1 MGGCSQSKKSSADK
15 KIQKKS
21 KVESFWHK
29 SLGTAKKKKF
39 RTGTAQNQPSTLTT
53 TTQLLNNIVM
63 APGRTNKR
71 RRLSPPGD
79 EGNGTSKTSK
89 ASALNNFYSNASEW
103 DLEQDYERRPRKLG
117 KKDKERTRLPI
128 KTAEGLQNLEEPEL
142 EESDSFLGTDD
153 DEEDAASDAEDDMDE
168 DEETPAEEEKPKIP
182 LKLQILQAKEELA
195 RLATLINEDPEEHLG
210 SFKTMAEMVNN
221 GAHVAI
227 KKLALASQAAI
238 FKDVIPG
245 YRIRPLSE
253 GEMTTKLSKEVR
265 KLQNYEQSLL
275 SHYKHYVQKLTELT
289 KSSKASQE
297 EVDPSLKSIAIN
309 CACNMLLSVPHFN
322 FRSELLKI
330 LVNRLAK
337 RQVDADFIKCR
348 ETLEEVFSRDE
359 DGVVS
364 LEAVRLL
371 SKMMKAKEFRIN
383 ESVLDTFLHLRLLSE
398 FSSKASRDRVDRE
411 PEENTFR
418 GKKKQKKEFRTKRE
432 RKIEKERK
440 AVEKDM
446 KEADALVSHEERD
459 KNQAET
465 LKLVFG
471 VYFRILKLR
480 IPALMGPVLEG
491 LAKYAHLINQDFF
504 GDLLE
509 ALKDLI
515 GHADR
520 DELEDDVEDEDSE
533 SATTSRDSQ
542 REALLCTVT
551 AFALLQ
557 GQDASKAASTLHLDL
572 SFFIKHLYRSL
583 YSHSINP
590 DIEFNP
596 NKSLRLPDPD
606 DNSSPQQLKR
616 NKVNFQTPTVLLLH
630 CLQST
635 LLSRAQGIPPPVRVG
650 SFTKRLLTTSLQVPE
665 KSAIATL
672 SLLNQVAKHHA
683 NRISSL
689 WHSEE
694 RKGDGVYN
702 PYATDIEA
710 TNVFAGTVWE
720 GELLRLHYCPQVRDA
735 AVDMEK
741 MISRK

>member
-1 MGGCSQSKKSSADK
+1 
-15 KIQKKS
+15 
-21 KVESFWHK
+21 
-29 SLGTAKKKKF
+29 
-39 RTGTAQNQPSTLTT
+39 
-53 TTQLLNNIVM
+53 M
-63 APGRTNKR
+63 APGRTTKR
-71 RRLSPPGD
+71 RRVSPPGD
-79 EGNGTSKTSK
+79 EANDASRASKGS
-89 ASALNNFYSNASEW
+89 SSNNFYSNVAEW
-103 DLEQDYERRPRKLG
+103 DLEQDYERRPRKVG
-117 KKDKERTRLPI
+117 KNEQEITRLPI
-128 KTAEGLQNLEEPEL
+128 KTAEGLQNVEVSEN

-153 DEEDAASDAEDDMDE
+153 DEEVSDAEDDMDE
-168 DEETPAEEEKPKIP
+168 DDEEPAEEKPKIP
-182 LKLQILQAKEELA
+182 MKLQILQAKEELA

-210 SFKTMAEMVNN
+210 SFKTMADMVDN

-245 YRIRPLSE
+245 YRIRPLSDQDMS
-253 GEMTTKLSKEVR
+253 GKLSKEVR

-275 SHYKHYVQKLTELT
+275 SHYKHYIQKLTNLT
-289 KSSKASQE
+289 KPSKGAKDAK
-297 EVDPSLKSIAIN
+297 VGIDPTLKSLAIN
-309 CACNMLLSVPHFN
+309 CACNLLLSVPHFN
-322 FRSELLKI
+322 FRGELLKI
-330 LVNRLAK
+330 LVNRLAR
-337 RQVDADFIKCR
+337 RQIDGDFVKCR
-348 ETLEEVFSRDE
+348 ETLEGVFSSDD

-371 SKMMKAKEFRIN
+371 SKMMKAKEFRIH
-383 ESVLDTFLHLRLLSE
+383 EGVLDTFLHLRLLSE
-398 FSSKASRDRVDRE
+398 FSHKGSRDRIDRE
-411 PEENTFR
+411 QEEDALQ
-418 GKKKQKKEFRTKRE
+418 GKKQKQKKEFRTKKE

-446 KEADALVSHEERD
+446 KQADAMVSHEERD
-459 KNQAET
+459 KNQAES

-471 VYFRILKLR
+471 IYFRILKLR
-480 IPALMGPVLEG
+480 IPTLMGPVLEG

-520 DELEDDVEDEDSE
+520 AELEDEDEEDKDSE
-533 SATTSRDSQ
+533 TAAAASRDSQ

-557 GQDASKAASTLHLDL
+557 GQEASKAATSLHLDL
-572 SFFIKHLYRSL
+572 SFFVKHLYRSL
-583 YSHSINP
+583 YSLSINP
-590 DIEFNP
+590 DVEFNP
-596 NKSLRLPDPD
+596 NKSLRLPDPNE
-606 DNSSPQQLKR
+606 NSSTPQSQSR
-616 NKVNFQTPTVLLLH
+616 NKVNFQTPTVLLLR

-650 SFTKRLLTTSLQVPE
+650 SFAKRLLTASLQVPE

-672 SLLNQVAKHHA
+672 SLLNQVAKHHG
-683 NRISSL
+683 NRISPL

-694 RKGDGVYN
+694 RKGDGVFN

-720 GELLRLHYCPQVRDA
+720 GELLRLHYCPQVRDS
-735 AVDMEK
+735 AVDIEK
-741 MISRK
+741 MISTRK